1 MKFKYICQNCQAEYD
16 ASEVRYL
23 CPICSQENDEKSP
36 PKGVLKCE
44 FDYTSIASM
53 DIEELIEDDFFALL
67 PIQNKENLPSLKV
80 GKTPL
85 YSFPYELNGESIG
98 LLIKDDSQNP
108 SYSFKDR
115 ASAMVSA
122 FAKEHKIQKIV
133 AASTGNAGSSLACI
147 AANQGQEAIVMVPE
161 AAPLA
166 KLTQIML
173 YGAKI
178 IPVKGTYDDAFD
190 LSVKATEKFGW
201 YNRNTAF
208 NPITIEGK
216 KTVAFE
222 LWQQMGY
229 TIPEVIFVPV
239 GDGVIISGV
248 YKGFEDLLKIGLV
261 DRIPKI
267 IAVQAEGSANI
278 VDNRFKINPVFLESK
293 TLADSIAVD
302 IPRNYYMAKDYLY
315 KYAGGGV
322 KVSDELILEAIKEL
336 ASTFGLFVE
345 PAAATAFAGMKQYFE
360 SNEITQN
367 AMILLTGSGLKDVS
381 TAQKVVELPDSI
393 APNISDLEKIL
404 YS

>member
-16 ASEVRYL
+16 NSKIRYL
-23 CPICSQENDEKSP
+23 CPVCSQENDEKSP

-44 FDYTSIASM
+44 YDYQSIAQI
-53 DIEELIEDDFFALL
+53 DIDELIQNDFFELY
-67 PIQNKENLPSLKV
+67 PIQNRESLPSLKV
-80 GKTPL
+80 GNTPL
-85 YSFPYELNGESIG
+85 YSFPYEVNGEAIQ
-98 LLIKDDSQNP
+98 LLLKDDSQNP

-122 FAKEHKIQKIV
+122 FAKEHNIQKIV

-147 AANQGQEAIVMVPE
+147 AANQGQEAIVLVPE

-190 LSVKATEKFGW
+190 LSIKATEKFAW

-229 TIPEVIFVPV
+229 NIPDILFVPV

-278 VDNRFKINPVFLESK
+278 IDNRFKINPVFLESK
-293 TLADSIAVD
+293 TIADSIAVD

-315 KYAGGGV
+315 KYAGGAV
-322 KVSDELILEAIKEL
+322 KISDELILKAIKEL

-360 SNEITQN
+360 SSEITQN
-367 AMILLTGSGLKDVS
+367 AMILLTGSGLKDIN
-381 TAQKVVELPDSI
+381 TAQKIIELPEPIS
-393 APNISDLEKIL
+393 PNISDLEKIL
-404 YS
+404 